1 MKNRKQWPRT
11 LNSSSVIHVSTS
23 LTSPPSAAWARQ
35 ARVLVL
41 FYFKSITAEGA
52 SRASGQGW
60 GMLNKSRGGGA
71 GGILAALDKKSPALA
86 PLLSH
91 TSSPPVPAFLTQL
104 PTVMDDDMCHIK
116 STCINRGS
124 ASSMLAWLNRRSE
137 LRGDMWHLR
146 HSNPPRTPA
155 EVMGGRIWSCQAGK
169 EDTSSE
175 GLGSRFNQAGS
186 RKPDITFKIT
196 NGS

>member
-146 HSNPPRTPA
+146 HSNPPPNPSRGY
-155 EVMGGRIWSCQAGK
+155 GG
-169 EDTSSE
+169 EDLKLP
-175 GLGSRFNQAGS
+175 GWKRGHLQRGSGQQV
-186 RKPDITFKIT
+186 
-196 NGS
+196 